1 LVGAWILG
9 ISNLICA
16 AAAFGVNEPSPDT
29 AGAVL
34 VPEPAEMRV
43 RFLPG
48 ELPVVQGTIAGR
60 PGQNI
65 LIDTGTSPSVVD
77 ARLAASLGL
86 ETSAATLQVFDG
98 TLPVPGVWIP
108 EVQIGPIRERQVP
121 AIVRDLSYFKREYG
135 ISVAAVVGLDVFGE
149 FSFRLDYRAKRLVF
163 GNVPAEG
170 IAVPADAGWPLLVV
184 NVTMDKQRLRLL
196 VDTGAAGLILFGKRV
211 DTQRMRFIT
220 ARRVSADNLR
230 GRVNA
235 TAVRDVE
242 VRIGGKRVRAET
254 AFLVR
259 DSGELQAFDGL
270 LGIGHLGFR
279 ALSYDRH
286 NRTVYLQP

>member
-1 LVGAWILG
+1 M
-9 ISNLICA
+9 SNLICA
-16 AAAFGVNEPSPDT
+16 ATAFGVNEPTPDT
-29 AGAVL
+29 AGAVI
-34 VPEPAEMRV
+34 PEPVEMRV

-108 EVQIGPIRERQVP
+108 EVQIGPIRKHSVP
-121 AIVRDLSYFKREYG
+121 AIVRDLSYLKRDYG

-149 FSFRLDYRAKRLVF
+149 LSFRLDYRAKRLVF
-163 GNVPAEG
+163 GKVQAEG

-196 VDTGAAGLILFGKRV
+196 VDTGAAGLILFRKRL
-211 DTQRMRFIT
+211 DAQRMRFIT
-220 ARRVSADNLR
+220 ARRASADNLG

-242 VRIGGKRVRAET
+242 IRIAGQRVRAET
-254 AFLVR
+254 AFLVH
-259 DSGELQAFDGL
+259 DSGELKEFDGL

-279 ALSYDRH
+279 ALSYDRQS
-286 NRTVYLQP
+286 RTVYLQR